1 MGRLQDILDKAKAV
15 GYQLPGN
22 PDTDRYAIG
31 VSGGADSTALAI
43 LLKYLF
49 PDQQIYYVFT
59 DTHAEAEALYENLS
73 NLEDFLGI
81 EINRLAHAKGLYGV
95 IDQYNGFLPSMKA
108 RWCTRELKIIPYQ
121 NWVRSVLREG
131 QVLHS
136 FVGIRADEEQRH
148 GLVASSRQLISH
160 FPFQDLGVY
169 RNDVFAIL
177 QETVGIPGF
186 YSGRTRSGCSVCP
199 FMRKSELLATLRWEP
214 AAFDKAAS
222 CEKLSAEDL
231 ERFQNRTILVTEET
245 RLSSNHATLPIPA
258 RIDVRTADTA
268 LPVVQWAKT
277 QLKATVQ
284 ADLFGEASPSGEVL
298 WVGAEFFIH
307 PGVGDHGVW
316 WQELVAISTT
326 RAGLV
331 QQMKNHY
338 QHRLNVPEVHG
349 LSVEDMRDE
358 LKLAIYQVELP
369 HGVVETGKPSKGSY
383 TWQPGMALSQMKQ
396 QNAAVLRTLH
406 VAGLDQDILDHEG
419 YSEISWEYE
428 RWEILVEI
436 RQQIKE
442 PYGKVLAMDLLDLE
456 KCPQD
461 ISAIAT
467 SAIDIAQ
474 QDSLFLAAA

>member
-1 MGRLQDILDKAKAV
+1 MSCLQEILDKAKAI

-22 PDTDRYAIG
+22 PYTDRYAIG

-43 LLKYLF
+43 LLKHLF
-49 PDQQIYYVFT
+49 PNQQIDYVFT

-73 NLEDFLGI
+73 RLEDFLGI

-95 IDQYNGFLPSMKA
+95 VEQYNGFLPSMKA

-121 NWVRSVLREG
+121 NWVRSVLQEG

-199 FMRKSELLATLRWEP
+199 FMRKSELLSTLRWEP
-214 AAFDKAAS
+214 EAFDKAAA
-222 CEKLSAEDL
+222 CEKLSAEDW
-231 ERFQNRTILVTEET
+231 ERFQNRTIPITEET
-245 RLSSNHATLPIPA
+245 KLASNHVTLPFPA
-258 RIDVRTADTA
+258 RIDARTADTA
-268 LPVVQWAKT
+268 PPVVQWPKT
-277 QLKATVQ
+277 LPKAAVQ
-284 ADLFGEASPSGEVL
+284 ADLFGEASPRGEVL
-298 WVGAEFFIH
+298 WVGAEFFVH

-331 QQMKNHY
+331 QQMKNHH
-338 QHRLNVPEVHG
+338 QHRLNVPEVRG
-349 LSVEDMRDE
+349 LTVEQMKDE
-358 LKLAIYQVELP
+358 LKLAIFQVELP
-369 HGVVETGKPSKGSY
+369 HGSIATDRPGEGSY
-383 TWQPGMALSQMKQ
+383 TWQPGIALSQMKQ
-396 QNAAVLRTLH
+396 QNEAVLRTLH
-406 VAGLDQDILDHEG
+406 VAGLNQEIEDYKGAPEFTWQHERREG
-419 YSEISWEYE
+419 LLSKRTMIT
-428 RWEILVEI
+428 
-436 RQQIKE
+436 E
-442 PYGKVLAMDLLDLE
+442 PVGKVLAMDLLECEDKSKE
-456 KCPQD
+456 TFV
-461 ISAIAT
+461 AIT
-467 SAIDIAQ
+467 PAIDTAQ
-474 QDSLFLAAA
+474 QDSLFLSVA